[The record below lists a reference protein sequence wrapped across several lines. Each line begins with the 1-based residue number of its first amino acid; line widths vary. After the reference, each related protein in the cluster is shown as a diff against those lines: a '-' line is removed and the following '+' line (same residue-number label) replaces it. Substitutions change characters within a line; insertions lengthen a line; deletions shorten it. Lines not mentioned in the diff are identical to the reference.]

1 MESPTVSAT
10 PDLQG
15 LHFLGSTRG
24 MSAVSRKTLE
34 RFSLPVSVCLG
45 CDWRGQP
52 AESETYFPLASSQ
65 LTAGFVKTSHGL
77 AQPVLVTP
85 LPERRR
91 TVTAT
96 LRRSALEAMSSS
108 ATAPAGPAETPQSY
122 LSVVI
127 AMRTD

>member
-1 MESPTVSAT
+1 
-10 PDLQG
+10 
-15 LHFLGSTRG
+15 

-77 AQPVLVTP
+77 AQPVP
-85 LPERRR
+85 LPQRRS
-91 TVTAT
+91 TITAT
-96 LRRSALEAMSSS
+96 LRRSALEATSSS
-108 ATAPAGPAETPQSY
+108 ATAPAGPAKTPQPY